1 MQNFVQK
8 VVERY
13 IFFLFF
19 GGLWLFSLI
28 RGGFKSR
35 MKARGAMIVMFL
47 SVLIWID
54 YYLIYSGRW
63 PMSMAFVGPAV
74 VLFLFIVFH
83 KTIFPYKTHCPN
95 CGKRLSIS
103 EFLANDGNLCNDCQ
117 KKLRPELNK
126 ATMEEKIRQE
136 NERKKKGWIG
146 WKPEKEYVIAFAADK
161 LENVLLIERVNMP
174 KKPGKFSG
182 VIGIVGD
189 KDRMQQIAARTLE
202 TDTGII
208 CEAPE
213 YMGRLNFNMPKM
225 NIRFH
230 IFVARNYT
238 GTIKDDPE
246 KQPVWVAL
254 RKMKYNQMS
263 MDYPL
268 WLARVV
274 RGQKIE
280 YYGRINEEGKIYE
293 DVLDLDVNLEKD
305 ELINPQPLRD
315 GTEQHEE
322 MPDEMGSPDL

>member
-8 VVERY
+8 VVEGY

-35 MKARGAMIVMFL
+35 IKTKGAMTGMLL
-47 SVLIWID
+47 SVLIWVD
-54 YYLIYSGRW
+54 YYLIYTGRW
-63 PMSMAFVGPAV
+63 PIILAYIVPAA
-74 VLFLFIVFH
+74 VLVILIVFH
-83 KTIFPYKTHCPN
+83 KSIFPYKTKCPV
-95 CGKRLSIS
+95 CGKRLSIT

-136 NERKKKGWIG
+136 NARKKKGWIG
-146 WKPEKEYVIAFAADK
+146 WKPEKEYVIVFAADK
-161 LENVLLIERVNMP
+161 LENVLLIDRVNMP
-174 KKPGKFSG
+174 KKPGKLSG

-189 KDRMQQIAARTLE
+189 RDRMQQIASRTLE
-202 TDTGII
+202 TDTGIV
-208 CEAPE
+208 CEEPE
-213 YMGRLNFNMPKM
+213 YMGRLNFSGPKM

-230 IFVARNYT
+230 VFVARKYS

-246 KQPVWVAL
+246 KQPVWIAL
-254 RKMKYNQMS
+254 KKMKYNQMS

-280 YYGRINEEGKIYE
+280 YYGRINDEGKVYE
-293 DVLDLDVNLEKD
+293 DVLELDVDLEKD
-305 ELINPQPLRD
+305 ELVNPEPL
-315 GTEQHEE
+315 TESAE
-322 MPDEMGSPDL
+322 

>member
-8 VVERY
+8 VVEGY

-35 MKARGAMIVMFL
+35 IKTKGAMTVMLL
-47 SVLIWID
+47 SVLIWVD
-54 YYLIYSGRW
+54 YYLIYTGRW
-63 PMSMAFVGPAV
+63 PIILAYIVPAA
-74 VLFLFIVFH
+74 VLVILIVFH
-83 KTIFPYKTHCPN
+83 KSIFPYKTKCPV
-95 CGKRLSIS
+95 CGKRLSIT

-136 NERKKKGWIG
+136 NARKKKGWIG
-146 WKPEKEYVIAFAADK
+146 WKPEKEYVIVFAADK
-161 LENVLLIERVNMP
+161 LENVLLIDRVNMP
-174 KKPGKFSG
+174 KKPGKLSG

-189 KDRMQQIAARTLE
+189 RDRMQQIASRTLE
-202 TDTGII
+202 TDTGIV
-208 CEAPE
+208 CEEPE
-213 YMGRLNFNMPKM
+213 YMGRLNFSGPKM

-230 IFVARNYT
+230 VFVARKYS

-246 KQPVWVAL
+246 KQPVWIAL
-254 RKMKYNQMS
+254 KKMKYNQMS

-280 YYGRINEEGKIYE
+280 YYGRINDEGKVYE
-293 DVLDLDVNLEKD
+293 DVLELDVDLEKD
-305 ELINPQPLRD
+305 ELVNPEPL
-315 GTEQHEE
+315 TESAE
-322 MPDEMGSPDL
+322 